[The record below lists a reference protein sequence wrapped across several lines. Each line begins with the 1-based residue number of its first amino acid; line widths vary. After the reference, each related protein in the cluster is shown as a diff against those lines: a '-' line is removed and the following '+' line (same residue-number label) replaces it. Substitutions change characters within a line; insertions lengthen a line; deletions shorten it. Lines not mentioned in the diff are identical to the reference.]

1 MKLLVPIDGSD
12 HSKKAFNFALTISKG
27 QNAEI
32 VLLNVQ
38 PAFNTLNVKRFLS
51 TQQVQEYQEEL
62 SAEAFQKILFNLNN
76 QEGVHITKRVRIGDS
91 STEICKEAHEIK
103 ASAIIMGN
111 RGLGSFKSAVMGSV
125 SYSVIHNAMCPV
137 TIVPS

>member
-38 PAFNTLNVKRFLS
+38 PAFNTPNVKRFLS

-62 SAEAFQKILFNLNN
+62 SAEAFQKTLFNLNN
-76 QEGVHITKRVRIGDS
+76 LEGVHITKRVRIGDPS
-91 STEICKEAHEIK
+91 NEICKEAQEIK
-103 ASAIIMGN
+103 ASVIIMGN

-137 TIVPS
+137 TLFPS

>member
-12 HSKKAFNFALTISKG
+12 HSKKALNFALTISKD

-38 PAFNTLNVKRFLS
+38 PAFNTPNVKRFLS

-62 SAEAFQKILFNLNN
+62 STEAFQKTLFNLNN
-76 QEGVHITKRVRIGDS
+76 LGGVHITKRVRIGDPS
-91 STEICKEAHEIK
+91 NEICKEAQEIK
-103 ASAIIMGN
+103 ASVIIMGN
-111 RGLGSFKSAVMGSV
+111 RGLGSFKSALIGSV
-125 SYSVIHNAMCPV
+125 SYSVIHNATCPV